1 MFNTSGYIVTH
12 LHGVVDSGSFT
23 NLIMVTHSMH
33 NENLGFHLDSFHFN
47 YGLQQCD
54 NVHST
59 WIVSYNFLTCIRQ
72 VTFAICRI
80 LLQVT
85 GIGFL
90 TVFFLIIFHF
100 DAVNLFVESDVLIDL
115 DLLQLPLC

>member
-1 MFNTSGYIVTH
+1 MKIW
-12 LHGVVDSGSFT
+12 
-23 NLIMVTHSMH
+23 
-33 NENLGFHLDSFHFN
+33 GF
-47 YGLQQCD
+47 
-54 NVHST
+54 T
-59 WIVSYNFLTCIRQ
+59 WIAFILITGCSSATMCILLGLSYNFLTCIRQ